1 MQTSSSSCNCRPFV
15 RSLDPSILS
24 IHRSIVAYYYVLNF
38 ATNCRRVHKLVAC
51 ADLAREIKRFAI
63 ATFFDLPTEKQQ
75 TNGNPRA
82 AKPRQPRAAGRS
94 AGAPGA
100 PKADDVP
107 GQPSLAVDRL
117 NAQLS
122 STWSRRPGAAIPSLG
137 GPLVRPRWLF
147 GETRGTKVR
156 AARPEAP
163 QPAREE
169 VQALREELPA
179 RLDRLCVDRRG
190 REVGVLARYAQGKIA
205 SRDHE
210 NSFLE
215 ILATND
221 FLDLLPSSRRDGNTI
236 AKNPGQ

>member
-1 MQTSSSSCNCRPFV
+1 MAGRGNTVFCCFWQ
-15 RSLDPSILS
+15 
-24 IHRSIVAYYYVLNF
+24 
-38 ATNCRRVHKLVAC
+38 RRLRFFGLLK
-51 ADLAREIKRFAI
+51 RIKI

-94 AGAPGA
+94 ARAPGA

-163 QPAREE
+163 QPAREQ
-169 VQALREELPA
+169 VNASREQLPA

-190 REVGVLARYAQGKIA
+190 LEVGVLARYAQGKIA

>member
-1 MQTSSSSCNCRPFV
+1 MPSHALNTIFV
-15 RSLDPSILS
+15 LAAA
-24 IHRSIVAYYYVLNF
+24 IVVSMTFSMESRASALQYFGLVL
-38 ATNCRRVHKLVAC
+38 
-51 ADLAREIKRFAI
+51 

-163 QPAREE
+163 QPARAE
-169 VQALREELPA
+169 VNASRAELSWHLGRLCAERRGAA
-179 RLDRLCVDRRG
+179 RLIS
-190 REVGVLARYAQGKIA
+190 LALG
-205 SRDHE
+205 
-210 NSFLE
+210 
-215 ILATND
+215 
-221 FLDLLPSSRRDGNTI
+221 
-236 AKNPGQ
+236 